1 MPNEHHVAHIFA
13 FYYTGYKTHKTRHS
27 WFLNKLAQY
36 TYYLEGEPN
45 RDELEAA
52 VQRHIKPNNK
62 PRQRISNNENPNGL
76 AIALRAI

>member
-1 MPNEHHVAHIFA
+1 MQNEHYVAHIVA
-13 FYYTGYKTHKTRHS
+13 FYYTRYKQQKTRQTA

-45 RDELEAA
+45 RAALDAA

-62 PRQRISNNENPNGL
+62 RQL
-76 AIALRAI
+76 DDFQQ